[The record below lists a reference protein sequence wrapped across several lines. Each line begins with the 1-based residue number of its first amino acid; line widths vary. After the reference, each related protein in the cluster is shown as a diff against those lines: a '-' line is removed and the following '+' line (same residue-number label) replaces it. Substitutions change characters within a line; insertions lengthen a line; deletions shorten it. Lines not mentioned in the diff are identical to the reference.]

1 MSEIYDKWTSESE
14 YLEFLRDYKVVGV
27 PEYEFTHRQDD
38 YYITLLNKLYLT
50 LENINNSNE
59 YESYKNELLKIAHGL
74 NVYSSNST
82 REIFSGVDVALN
94 QLYVSAIYYLCD
106 FGAISTLLIKGLEI
120 KSLDTESAKL
130 IYLVL
135 SGGKHDDVFSDNIY
149 KILNFV
155 HSGEKASLDAV
166 INSVNQKYAAF
177 SFDSLDDFFDTFLLI
192 HILIKYNENNIWVDL
207 KEAAPGI
214 DWRQYVAHS
223 FEQHIISFLPSQ
235 KEAISKGVLNFEKSF
250 SLTMPTSS
258 GKSYLTELIIYNELQ
273 KDSSAK
279 VLYLAP
285 LRSLAYE
292 LKQRFSKVSNS
303 LGFTYRAMY
312 GGGSYSWEESYCLE
326 AQLLV
331 STPETFMTL
340 EGSIDN
346 LLNEFSLII
355 CDEGQ
360 LLDDLSR
367 GINYELLLSRLKK
380 IGHKRFL
387 FISAIIPNIEDIN
400 TWLGGT
406 AEQIGSSTYRPAKIK
421 FGYSKNDKGN
431 IELELY
437 NSTYTNCELNIPT
450 FVSKKE
456 IGPNITTNRKQSAA
470 IALKSLNA
478 GSVMIYTSHKNGN
491 RGCAAFGN
499 DVLSLINGSD
509 MFSPIN
515 FSLDIKQ
522 LQLFIEYIS
531 YQFGDE
537 YALVNFAKNGF
548 VYHNADIPQ
557 DIREYIEYY
566 YTKKV
571 LPLIIC
577 TSTLAEGVNLP
588 VKTLVL
594 GNIQTQNKYNG
605 YLTDRKSLKNIIGR
619 VGRAGRE
626 KYGLII
632 LPASS
637 TKKPLNRVLESLRNE
652 RIERISGTL
661 FDIVEAL
668 SEYRGDLDDTQ
679 INSVLEANNFAKD
692 IDFMISRNTD
702 NENIEDIDLDNIII
716 DSLAYHLGDVST
728 KKWLR
733 KIFEIRYQLL
743 KAEINTESYGK
754 YRLSGLSISQ
764 YKNIEELVTFD
775 NDAIFCIANPLDD
788 DWLGYIIDLLYELD
802 IYDRY
807 DKINDKEELKSV
819 LRLWMQG
826 LWYHEIAYSVNKD
839 VEDVLVIINHIK
851 GEFKTKVSSIIRYII
866 DSKPDGKDMLAVWP
880 EFASHG
886 IDSIIKYFIRK
897 RGITD
902 RIGINTIYK
911 YFMNNNMKIIDYEQ
925 FNAIVDFRHSE
936 IREYINTQAIPALTK
951 RHIYRNLI

>member
-14 YLEFLRDYKVVGV
+14 YLEFLRDYKVTGI

-50 LENINNSNE
+50 LENINNPNE
-59 YESYKNELLKIAHGL
+59 YKSCKNELLKIAHGL

-82 REIFSGVDVALN
+82 KKIFSGVDVVLN
-94 QLYVSAIYYLCD
+94 QLYVSAIYYICD
-106 FGAISTLLIKGLEI
+106 FGAISTLLIKDLEI
-120 KSLDTESAKL
+120 EILDSNSAKL
-130 IYLVL
+130 IYFFL
-135 SGGKHDDVFSDNIY
+135 SGGRHDDNLNDNVD
-149 KILNFV
+149 KILNYV
-155 HSGEKASLDAV
+155 YSGEKASLDIV
-166 INSVNQKYAAF
+166 IDSVNQKYAEF
-177 SFDSLDDFFDTFLLI
+177 SFNSLDDFFDTFLLI
-192 HILIKYNENNIWVDL
+192 HVLNKYKENNIWTDL
-207 KEAAPGI
+207 IEAEPQI

-235 KEAISKGVLNFEKSF
+235 KEAISKGILNFEKSF

-273 KDSSAK
+273 KDSNAK
-279 VLYLAP
+279 ILYLAP

-292 LKQRFSKVSNS
+292 LKQRFNKVSDN

-326 AQLLV
+326 AQLLI

-340 EGSIDN
+340 EGSIDD
-346 LLNEFSLII
+346 LLAEFSLVI

-380 IGHKRFL
+380 IGNKKFL

-406 AEQIGSSTYRPAKIK
+406 TDQIGSSTYRPAKIK
-421 FGYSKNDKGN
+421 FGYSKTCNGN
-431 IELELY
+431 IGLELY
-437 NSTYTNCELNIPT
+437 NNTYTDKELNVPT
-450 FVSKKE
+450 FVAKEE
-456 IGPNITTNRKQSAA
+456 IGANITTNRKQSVVLS
-470 IALKSLNA
+470 LKSLNA
-478 GSVMIYTSHKNGN
+478 GSVMIYTSYKNGN

-499 DVLSLINGSD
+499 DVLSLINQSNLPTP
-509 MFSPIN
+509 FNFTSNIN
-515 FSLDIKQ
+515 E
-522 LQLFIEYIS
+522 LQSFVEYIR
-531 YQFGDE
+531 YQFGDN

-557 DIREYIEYY
+557 DIREYIEYLY
-566 YTKKV
+566 GKKV

-577 TSTLAEGVNLP
+577 TNTLAEGVNLP

-594 GNIQTQNKYNG
+594 GNIQTQNENNG
-605 YLTDRKSLKNIIGR
+605 HLTDRKNLKNIIGR

-632 LPASS
+632 LPAASNER
-637 TKKPLNRVLESLRNE
+637 PLNRVLESLRSE

-661 FDIVEAL
+661 FDIVKAL
-668 SEYRGDLDDTQ
+668 SEYRGNLDDAQ

-733 KIFEIRYQLL
+733 KIFEIRYELL
-743 KAEINTESYGK
+743 KAEIDTESYRK
-754 YRLSGLSISQ
+754 YKLSGLSISQ

-775 NDAIFCIANPLDD
+775 NDAIFCIASPLDN
-788 DWLGYIIDLLYELD
+788 DWVGYIINLLYELD
-802 IYDRY
+802 IYDQC

-819 LRLWMQG
+819 LILWMQG
-826 LWYHEIAYSVNKD
+826 LWYHEIAYLVNKD
-839 VEDVLVIINHIK
+839 IEDVLVIINHIK

-866 DSKPDGKDMLAVWP
+866 DSKPDRKEMLAVWP
-880 EFASHG
+880 EFVSHG
-886 IDSIIKYFIRK
+886 IDSIIKYFIYK
-897 RGITD
+897 RGVAD
-902 RIGINTIYK
+902 RIGINTVYE
-911 YFMNNNMKIIDYEQ
+911 YLMNKNVKVSDYDQ
-925 FNAIVDFRHSE
+925 FNAIIDFNHSE
-936 IREYINTQAIPALTK
+936 IREYINTQEIPVLTK
-951 RHIYRNLI
+951 RHVYRNLI

>member
-14 YLEFLRDYKVVGV
+14 HLEFLKDYKIAGI
-27 PEYEFTHRQDD
+27 PAYEFTHRQDD

-50 LENINNSNE
+50 LENINNSDE
-59 YESYKNELLKIAHGL
+59 YESCKNELLKIAHGL
-74 NVYSSNST
+74 SVYSSNST
-82 REIFSGVDVALN
+82 REIFSGVDVVLN

-106 FGAISTLLIKGLEI
+106 FGAISTLLIKGVEI
-120 KSLDTESAKL
+120 ESLDTESAKL
-130 IYLVL
+130 IYFIL
-135 SGGKHDDVFSDNIY
+135 SGGKYNNVPNDDIFKLMY
-149 KILNFV
+149 YV
-155 HSGEKASLDAV
+155 HSGEKSSLDVV
-166 INSVNQKYAAF
+166 INSVNQKYTAF
-177 SFDSLDDFFDTFLLI
+177 SFNSLDDFFDTFLLI
-192 HILIKYNENNIWVDL
+192 HVLNKYKGNNIWADL
-207 KEAAPGI
+207 NEAAPEI

-273 KDSSAK
+273 KNSSAK

-292 LKQRFSKVSNS
+292 LKQRFNKVSNN

-340 EGSIDN
+340 EGSIDD

-380 IGHKRFL
+380 IGNKRFL

-406 AEQIGSSTYRPAKIK
+406 ADQIGSSTYRPAKIK
-421 FGYSKNDKGN
+421 FGYSKNDNGSIK
-431 IELELY
+431 LELY
-437 NSTYTNCELNIPT
+437 NSTYTNCELNIPK

-456 IGPNITTNRKQSAA
+456 IGTNITTNRKQSAA
-470 IALKSLNA
+470 IALKSLSA
-478 GSVMIYTSHKNGN
+478 GSVMIYTSNKKGSS
-491 RGCAAFGN
+491 GCEAFGK
-499 DVLSLINGSD
+499 DILSLIGNSNL
-509 MFSPIN
+509 FSPID
-515 FSLDIKQ
+515 FSSNIGQ
-522 LQLFIEYIS
+522 LQLFVEYIRF
-531 YQFGDE
+531 QFGDE
-537 YALVNFAKNGF
+537 YALVNFARNGF

-557 DIREYIEYY
+557 DIREYIEHY

-588 VKTLVL
+588 VKTLIL
-594 GNIQTQNKYNG
+594 GNIRTQNKFNG
-605 YLTDRKSLKNIIGR
+605 YLTDRKNLKNIIGR

-637 TKKPLNRVLESLRNE
+637 NERPLSRVLESLRSE

-661 FDIVEAL
+661 FDIVKAL
-668 SEYRGDLDDTQ
+668 SEYRGNLSDAQ

-702 NENIEDIDLDNIII
+702 NEDIEDIDLDNIII
-716 DSLAYHLGDVST
+716 DSLAYHLGDEST

-733 KIFEIRYQLL
+733 KIFEIRYELL
-743 KAEINTESYGK
+743 KAEIDTESYRK

-764 YKNIEELVTFD
+764 YKNIEELIIFD
-775 NDAIFCIANPLDD
+775 DDAIFCITEPLDN
-788 DWLGYIIDLLYELD
+788 DWVGYIIDLLYQLD
-802 IYDRY
+802 IYDHC

-819 LRLWMQG
+819 LILWMQG

-839 VEDVLVIINHIK
+839 IEDVLVIINHIK

-866 DSKPDGKDMLAVWP
+866 DSNPDGKEMLAVWP
-880 EFASHG
+880 EFASYG
-886 IDSIIKYFIRK
+886 IDSIIKYFIHK
-897 RGITD
+897 RGVTD
-902 RIGINTIYK
+902 RIGINTVYE
-911 YFMNNNMKIIDYEQ
+911 YFINKNIKVIDYEQ
-925 FNAIVDFRHSE
+925 FNSVVDFSHSE
-936 IREYINTQAIPALTK
+936 IREYINTQEIPALTK
-951 RHIYRNLI
+951 RHVYRNLI